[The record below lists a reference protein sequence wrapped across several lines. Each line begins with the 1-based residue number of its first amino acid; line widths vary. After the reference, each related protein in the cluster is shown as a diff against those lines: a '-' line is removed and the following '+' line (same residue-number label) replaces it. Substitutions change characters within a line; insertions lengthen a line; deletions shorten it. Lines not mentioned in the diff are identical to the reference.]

1 MKSFKYKFNLSFSSE
16 ETVFKPSTSHVSK
29 KVSKSFKNKA
39 KRKGISFHVE
49 KELKKTPNIL
59 KFNFNG
65 KQLEIADELIIWV
78 CC

>member
-1 MKSFKYKFNLSFSSE
+1 MFPKKFLNRLKIKQRGKVYL
-16 ETVFKPSTSHVSK
+16 ET
-29 KVSKSFKNKA
+29 KNY
-39 KRKGISFHVE
+39 VE